1 MKKTSSDSA
10 STSQSN
16 NADFLLSDADYQT
29 LAAFRHELRQFTRFS
44 ENAAKATGLAPQQ
57 HQALLAIRA
66 AADNDMSVGDLAE
79 RLMLKPHS
87 ASELIARLVLLDL
100 VNRVPTEN
108 DRRSI
113 ALSLT
118 PKAESI
124 LASLSLTHRDEL
136 RKIRPLLTELLAK
149 LK

>member
-66 AADNDMSVGDLAE
+66 AADNDMSIGDLAE

-100 VNRVPTEN
+100 VNRVPAEN

-124 LASLSLTHRDEL
+124 LALLSLTHRDEL